1 MGRPIRMM
9 GNQGNQQPIIILKEG
24 TRREKGRGAQSNN
37 IMAAR
42 AVADAV
48 RSTLGPKGMDKML
61 VDSMGDVVIT
71 NDGVTIL
78 KEIDIEHPAAKMIVE
93 VAKTQDQ
100 SVGDGTTSAVILAG
114 ELLRRAEELIDDV
127 HPTLINQGY
136 RKAHQ
141 KALEVLQMIARP
153 VSTTDRPLLEKIA
166 TTAMTGKSA
175 QFQRTNLAKIAVDAV
190 TAIEEKEG
198 NKIVADTDNV
208 QVVKK
213 AGGSIDDT
221 QLIQGIIV
229 DKERVHA
236 GMPKT
241 VKDAKIALID
251 VALEIKKTEI
261 DAKIKITSP
270 GSFQSFLDE
279 EEKTLRTKV
288 EKVVKSGATVVFAQK
303 GIDDLAQ
310 HFLAKAGVYAVRRVK
325 KSDMEKMER
334 ATGATIVSSLDD
346 LRPTD
351 LGHAGS
357 VEERKIGEEDM
368 TFVTGCKNP
377 RAVSIL
383 LRGSTEHVVDEIERA
398 LEDALRVV
406 AVAVEDGKICAGGG
420 APEVELALE
429 LRKYAASVG
438 GRSQLAIEAFANAME
453 IIPRTLA
460 ENAGLDAINSLVDL
474 RSAHETGKKT
484 HGLNVNTG
492 KVVDMI
498 AEGVVE
504 PLRVKTQ
511 AIGSATEAAT
521 MILRIDDVIAA
532 KELKGGAGGPPGGG
546 MPGGM
551 GGMGGM
557 PGMM

>member
-1 MGRPIRMM
+1 MM
-9 GNQGNQQPIIILKEG
+9 GNNPNQQVIILKEG
-24 TRREKGRGAQSNN
+24 TRRDKGRGAQANN

-42 AVADAV
+42 AVAEAV

-100 SVGDGTTSAVILAG
+100 QCGDGTTSAVVLAG
-114 ELLRRAEELIDDV
+114 ELLRRAEDLIDDV

-136 RKAHQ
+136 RLAHK
-141 KALEVLQMIARP
+141 KALEILETIAQP
-153 VSTTDRPLLEKIA
+153 VGNDRALLTKIA

-175 QFQRTNLAKIAVDAV
+175 QFQKTNLSGIAVDAV
-190 TAIEEKEG
+190 SAIREDAGGKT
-198 NKIVADTDNV
+198 KADTDNV

-213 AGGSIDDT
+213 TGGSVDDT
-221 QLIQGIIV
+221 QLIKGIIV

-236 GMPKT
+236 NMPKH
-241 VKDAKIALID
+241 VKDAKIALLD

-279 EEKTLRTKV
+279 EERVLRSKV
-288 EKVVKSGATVVFAQK
+288 EKVVKSGANVVFAQK

-310 HFLAKAGVYAVRRVK
+310 HFLAKAGIYAVRRVK
-325 KSDMEKMER
+325 KSDMEKLEK
-334 ATGATIVSSLDD
+334 ATGATIVSNLDD
-346 LRPTD
+346 LRPSD
-351 LGHAGS
+351 LGKAGN
-357 VEERKIGEEDM
+357 VEERRIGSDDL
-368 TFVTGCKNP
+368 TFVTDCQNP

-383 LRGSTEHVVDEIERA
+383 LRGSTEHVADEIERA

-420 APEVELALE
+420 SPEVQLALE

-474 RSAHETGKKT
+474 RSAHEKGQKT
-484 HGLNVNTG
+484 HGLNVYTG
-492 KVVDMI
+492 KVEDML
-498 AEGVVE
+498 AGGVVE
-504 PLRVKTQ
+504 PLRVKIQ

-532 KELKGGAGGPPGGG
+532 KELKTPPGGG
-546 MPGGM
+546 PGGM
-551 GGMGGM
+551 GGMGGGM
-557 PGMM
+557 PDMSGMM

>member
-1 MGRPIRMM
+1 MM
-9 GNQGNQQPIIILKEG
+9 GNNQNQQVIILKEG

-42 AVADAV
+42 AVAEAV

-61 VDSMGDVVIT
+61 VSSMGDVVIT

-93 VAKTQDQ
+93 VAKTQDKEC
-100 SVGDGTTSAVILAG
+100 GDGTTSAVIIAG

-136 RKAHQ
+136 RLAHK
-141 KALEVLQMIARP
+141 KALEILDSIAHP
-153 VSTTDRPLLEKIA
+153 VDGNRELLVKIA

-175 QFQRTNLAKIAVDAV
+175 QFQKTSLSSIAVDAV
-190 TAIEEKEG
+190 NAVKETVNG
-198 NKIVADTDNV
+198 KTKADTDNI

-213 AGGSIDDT
+213 PGSNVDDT
-221 QLIQGIIV
+221 QLLHGIIV

-236 GMPKT
+236 GMPKQ
-241 VKDAKIALID
+241 VRDAKVALLD

-261 DAKIKITSP
+261 DAKIKITTP

-279 EEKTLRTKV
+279 EERVLRTKV
-288 EKVVKSGATVVFAQK
+288 DKVIKSGANVVFAQK
-303 GIDDLAQ
+303 GMDDLAQ
-310 HFLAKAGVYAVRRVK
+310 HFLAKAGIYAVRRVK
-325 KSDMEKMER
+325 KSDMEKLEK

-346 LRPTD
+346 LRVSD
-351 LGHAGS
+351 LGKAGL
-357 VEERKIGEEDM
+357 VEERKIGNDEL
-368 TFVTGCKNP
+368 TFVTECANP
-377 RAVSIL
+377 KAVSIL
-383 LRGSTEHVVDEIERA
+383 LRGSTEHVADEIERA

-420 APEVELALE
+420 SPEIELALQ
-429 LRKYAASVG
+429 LRKYASSIG
-438 GRSQLAIEAFANAME
+438 GRQQLAIEAFANALE

-474 RSAHETGKKT
+474 RSAHEKGQKT
-484 HGLNVNTG
+484 FGLNVYTG
-492 KVVDMI
+492 KVEDMI
-498 AEGVVE
+498 KDGVVE
-504 PLRVKTQ
+504 PLRVKIQ

-532 KELKGGAGGPPGGG
+532 RELKGGEGGPGAGG
-546 MPGGM
+546 MPGM
-551 GGMGGM
+551 PGGMGGM